1 MMSLDFEL
9 YRVSMFIDNRLTFN
23 LNLKIEKEWEE
34 KKRQCAQVS
43 KKQLTW
49 VLEGNIFLFYKV
61 LGVSSQDL

>member
-34 KKRQCAQVS
+34 KKRNVH
-43 KKQLTW
+43 K
-49 VLEGNIFLFYKV
+49 
-61 LGVSSQDL
+61 